1 LPEDDPWRR
10 CGQTEQWLANSEGL
24 PPPKSLG
31 NCRRAIARPRLD
43 GRLDEA
49 IWTSADSLRLRS
61 HRSTDGS
68 KNSAKVCFAY
78 DNEFLYLAVNCPK
91 EGSID
96 YSPDDRPRPRDAD
109 LSRRDRVTV
118 RLDIDRDYTTAFEL
132 SVDHRGW
139 THDSCWGDTTWD
151 PTWFVAA
158 ASDDLAWT
166 AEVAIP
172 LVELANEAPAAR
184 HVWAVA
190 VERSIPGRIGE
201 TWSGNVAEDESPD
214 MFGMLIFE

>member
-1 LPEDDPWRR
+1 
-10 CGQTEQWLANSEGL
+10 
-24 PPPKSLG
+24 
-31 NCRRAIARPRLD
+31 
-43 GRLDEA
+43 
-49 IWTSADSLRLRS
+49 
-61 HRSTDGS
+61 
-68 KNSAKVCFAY
+68 
-78 DNEFLYLAVNCPK
+78 
-91 EGSID
+91 
-96 YSPDDRPRPRDAD
+96 
-109 LSRRDRVTV
+109 V